1 MLQVSL
7 DCPFAIALTGLSNVS
22 FPLVEQGLFFFHSM
36 LSGVPVPQPL
46 ALCVVFSGMR
56 VVLCG
61 YCGMRVVLCGYS
73 SFAPPTR
80 ALKLA

>member
-1 MLQVSL
+1 V
-7 DCPFAIALTGLSNVS
+7 V
-22 FPLVEQGLFFFHSM
+22 
-36 LSGVPVPQPL
+36 
-46 ALCVVFSGMR
+46 LCGYCGMR

>member
-1 MLQVSL
+1 LYVLWLLEITRKFQILQVNLIEIFGMRVVICGYS
-7 DCPFAIALTGLSNVS
+7 DMRV
-22 FPLVEQGLFFFHSM
+22 V
-36 LSGVPVPQPL
+36 
-46 ALCVVFSGMR
+46 LCGYSGMR

>member
-1 MLQVSL
+1 
-7 DCPFAIALTGLSNVS
+7 
-22 FPLVEQGLFFFHSM
+22 
-36 LSGVPVPQPL
+36 
-46 ALCVVFSGMR
+46 